1 VKLANKE
8 SDLYKMEQL
17 LLKMNHEVDQAN
29 QSREEFKVECEM
41 SKIEKIRLEERSNA
55 VREQFNE
62 LK

>member
-1 VKLANKE
+1 
-8 SDLYKMEQL
+8 MEQL

-41 SKIEKIRLEERSNA
+41 SKIEKIRLEERTNA